1 MEEEIKDG
9 KVCIKQEG
17 RKKKFVKKVEQIT
30 FSAKQ
35 ARINKQDILYVTERA
50 VFKIDE
56 KGITLIEVAPGID
69 INKDIL
75 EQMEFL
81 PNIDPDLKLM
91 DERIFKNE
99 KMNLEI

>member
-91 DERIFKNE
+91 DEKIFKNE